1 MRRLTRILLWTAG
14 AILTLVLLAGVIVE
28 TPYFKNWLLTVI
40 VKQANDHLNGTLAIG
55 QFKGNL
61 FTGAEL
67 DDVSGLLD
75 NEKVMSI
82 DTVKVHYS
90 IPRLLFTE
98 GTTIESLTLV
108 HPIVA
113 AHREGDGWQ
122 LSRLIRKDVKEA
134 DRRGPVKPIAIRHI
148 DVINGHVTVDKAAG
162 KRTVDIPDTYDAV
175 NAAMSFAYAP
185 VHFAIGIDS
194 MSFVAS
200 NPAVELRQVNGA
212 IAVESDKVNLSTLT
226 VRTAETTAWAD
237 GAIENYLRTPTL
249 KLQVSLTPLSL
260 PELHRLV
267 PAVKDMDLAPDINAK
282 LNGTTEGLKTEVSVR
297 STAGNFDANGKMA
310 LTGPDRIFQGEL
322 AVHHLDLAPFLR
334 NPEQKSDIVVY
345 AKVDLRGPAGF
356 DTLRGTVAGDAP
368 LVETHG
374 WIVEGIRANA
384 KIDGRT
390 IRFDTSER
398 AYRSNTTAA
407 GSVTFASD
415 ERPET
420 RFDVRGVVKDVGVAY
435 LPTQMRIPPAET
447 KLTANYHVNIIIPR
461 KPGWHVDGDATLAQ
475 SVVAGVTISD
485 GGRTTFLFEP
495 NVVQY
500 SADMNVSDVDL
511 KRIGD
516 QFGVTALQN
525 PRYRT
530 SLNGHV
536 VANVKGTAVETM
548 DLTASGMLN
557 DSQAFGGRLPQMT
570 FDSTLNHD
578 ALHVKANGQFEKI
591 NAAIAADKPSLESS
605 LTGDVEADLTLNHL
619 SKGTDLDSF
628 ELALTTDL
636 GPSAIGDATID
647 KAYISGDYKNSFA
660 DIYQIEVTG
669 NDVIA
674 TGHGTLA
681 FNERD
686 KSGFWI
692 HAEAAH
698 LESVNTLVKNG
709 AHALTGIGT
718 LDAVVGGNRKEF
730 TINGTAT
737 GNGIRYDEYGALAA
751 STKFAAK
758 LPDLDPQQAT
768 VTADS
773 QATFVDVH
781 GFEVNELTAKTEYK
795 DKAIAYDVTAKQPL
809 RQFVSQGSLTVH
821 PDHNEVH
828 LTAFRLTSQG
838 VSWQMIDGHRPAIQ
852 WGHDLFIV
860 KDFALTDSAAKQ
872 QQLLAN
878 GTFGKPGEA
887 LTVELKNFD
896 LSALDAILLRP
907 PQLTGAANAKAVVTG
922 TKEAPNV
929 AADFSINNGK
939 FRNVPWQS
947 FGGTAK
953 YTPAVIVVDTKL
965 QQNAAQWMTAKGEL
979 PVSLFRGKTSE
990 SAKVDFHIDSSTVD
1004 LGLIQGFTDAV
1015 TGVTGTVQAKLD
1027 LTGSS
1032 AEPRANGA
1040 VTFAN
1045 GGFKVED
1052 TGVVYKAF
1060 NGKIDFQ
1067 QDRVHI
1073 TDLHVLDADN
1083 DSLSLTGDLGVAG
1096 LQVSAVNLGFYAD
1109 NFKVI
1114 GNEMGNM
1121 HVSSNLE
1128 LTGTLAHPKL
1138 QGDLGVSTGTV
1149 NLDPILARIDSAYS
1163 TTSIDTTKTVGSN
1176 EDTRPG
1182 LLGTTELDL
1191 HLTIPDDLVVK
1202 ADDLKTGA
1210 APIGLGKVNITLGG
1224 DVNVSA
1230 APGKPLTFVGE
1241 VNTVRGFYDYQ
1252 GRRFTILRDGKIRF
1266 EGDPVTQLDP
1276 ALDVAGERM
1285 IQAVTVRVNVRGH
1298 LRMPEIE
1305 LTSTPPQEQAD
1316 ILALIVFNQ
1325 PMNAL
1330 AEGQQLSLAQ
1340 RAGSIAA
1347 GAVTNQL
1354 TGSIANSLN
1363 LDQFEINLTPDS
1375 GSVAELTVGQQ
1386 LGQNLYVKVQQG
1398 IGDNSQTNF
1407 VLEYEFNKWMRLQT
1421 NVLEGS
1427 APQQQLFQRV
1437 KSTGADLVFTFQFK

>member
-1 MRRLTRILLWTAG
+1 
-14 AILTLVLLAGVIVE
+14 
-28 TPYFKNWLLTVI
+28 
-40 VKQANDHLNGTLAIG
+40 
-55 QFKGNL
+55 
-61 FTGAEL
+61 
-67 DDVSGLLD
+67 
-75 NEKVMSI
+75 
-82 DTVKVHYS
+82 
-90 IPRLLFTE
+90 
-98 GTTIESLTLV
+98 
-108 HPIVA
+108 
-113 AHREGDGWQ
+113 
-122 LSRLIRKDVKEA
+122 
-134 DRRGPVKPIAIRHI
+134 
-148 DVINGHVTVDKAAG
+148 
-162 KRTVDIPDTYDAV
+162 
-175 NAAMSFAYAP
+175 MSFAYAP

-200 NPAVELRQVNGA
+200 NPTLEMREVNGA
-212 IAVESDKVNLSTLT
+212 IAVESDKVNFSTLT
-226 VRTAETTAWAD
+226 VRTAETSLWVD
-237 GAIENYLRTPTL
+237 GAIENYLRTPTF
-249 KLQVSLTPLSL
+249 KLQASLTPLSL
-260 PELHRLV
+260 PEVHRLV
-267 PAVKDMDLAPDINAK
+267 PAVKDMNVTPDINVK

-297 STAGNFDANGKMA
+297 STAGNFDANGKVA
-310 LTGPDRIFQGEL
+310 LSGPDRIFQGEL

-398 AYRSNTTAA
+398 AYKSNTTAA

-420 RFDVRGVVKDVGVAY
+420 RFDVRGVVKEVGIAY
-435 LPTQMRIPPAET
+435 LPAQMRMPPAET
-447 KLTANYHVNIIIPR
+447 KLTADYHVNIVIPR
-461 KPGWHVDGDATLAQ
+461 APGWHVDGDATLAR
-475 SVVAGVTISD
+475 STVAGVTIGD
-485 GGRTTFLFEP
+485 GARTTFLFEP

-500 SADMNVSDVDL
+500 SADMNVAGVDL
-511 KRIGD
+511 QRIGE
-516 QFGVTALQN
+516 QFNVMALQT

-530 SLNGHV
+530 SFNGHV
-536 VANVKGTAVETM
+536 MANVKGTAVETM
-548 DLTASGMLN
+548 DLTASGMVN
-557 DSQAFGGRLPQMT
+557 DSQAFGGRLPSMT
-570 FDSTLNHD
+570 FESTLRND
-578 ALHVKANGQFEKI
+578 ALHVKAQGTFEKI

-605 LTGDVEADLTLNHL
+605 LTGDVDADLTLNHL

-636 GPSAIGDATID
+636 GPSTIDNATID
-647 KAYISGDYKNSFA
+647 KAYVSGDYKNSFA
-660 DIYQIEVTG
+660 DIYQIEVSG

-686 KSGFWI
+686 QSGFWI
-692 HAEAAH
+692 HAEASH
-698 LESVNTLVKNG
+698 LESVNTLVNNA
-709 AHALTGIGT
+709 AHSLTGIGT

-730 TINGTAT
+730 TVNGTAT

-758 LPDLDPQQAT
+758 IPDLDTQQAT
-768 VTADS
+768 VTADT

-781 GFEVNELTAKTEYK
+781 GFEINEVTAKTEYK
-795 DKAIAYDVTAKQPL
+795 DRDIAYDVTAKQPM
-809 RQFVSQGSLTVH
+809 RQLASQGSLVVH

-828 LTAFRLTSQG
+828 LTSFKLTSQG
-838 VSWQMIDGHRPAIQ
+838 VSWQMIDGHRPAVQ
-852 WGHDLFIV
+852 WGRDLVIV
-860 KDFALTDSAAKQ
+860 KDFALTDAAMKQ
-872 QQLLAN
+872 EQLLAN
-878 GTFGKPGEA
+878 GTFGKPGET
-887 LTVELKNFD
+887 LTVELKNFN
-896 LSALDAILLRP
+896 LAALDAILLRP
-907 PQLTGAANAKAVVTG
+907 PQLTGAANAKAVVSG
-922 TKEAPNV
+922 TKDAPNV
-929 AADFSINNGK
+929 VADFSINNGK
-939 FRNVPWQS
+939 FRNVPWES

-953 YTPAVIVVDTKL
+953 YTPAALVVDTKL
-965 QQNAAQWMTAKGEL
+965 QQNATQWLTAKGEL
-979 PVSLFRGKTSE
+979 PVSLVRGKTSA
-990 SAKVDFHIDSSTVD
+990 SDKIDFHIDSSTVD
-1004 LGLIQGFTDAV
+1004 LGLIQGFTNAV

-1040 VTFAN
+1040 ITFAN
-1045 GGFKVED
+1045 GVFKVED
-1052 TGVVYKAF
+1052 TGVNYKAF
-1060 NGKIDFQ
+1060 NGRIDFQ

-1121 HVSSNLE
+1121 HLSSNLE

-1138 QGDLGVSTGTV
+1138 QGDLGVSTGNI
-1149 NLDPILARIDSAYS
+1149 NLDPILARLDTAYS
-1163 TTSIDTTKTVGSN
+1163 TTSIDTTKTVGPDQN
-1176 EDTRPG
+1176 TRPG
-1182 LLGTTELDL
+1182 ILGATELDL

-1230 APGKPLTFVGE
+1230 APGKPITLVGD

-1252 GRRFTILRDGKIRF
+1252 GRRFTILRDGRVRF
-1266 EGDPVTQLDP
+1266 EGDAIDQLDP
-1276 ALDVAGERM
+1276 ALDVSGERM

-1298 LRMPEIE
+1298 LRQPEIE
-1305 LTSTPPQEQAD
+1305 LTSAPPQEQAD
-1316 ILALIVFNQ
+1316 ILALIIFNQ
-1325 PMNAL
+1325 PMNSL
-1330 AEGQQLSLAQ
+1330 GEGQQLSLAQ

-1347 GAVTNQL
+1347 GAVTNEL

-1363 LDQFEINLTPDS
+1363 LDQFEINLSPDT
-1375 GSVAELTVGQQ
+1375 GSTAELTVGQQ

-1421 NVLEGS
+1421 NVLEG
-1427 APQQQLFQRV
+1427 AATQQQLFQRV